1 MDAASIYRTLLIT
14 RGGWAILEWPFGFG
28 PQPRG
33 LVHFTSS
40 VCIALRRRHCGRVF
54 ASYSHR
60 PVVLL
65 PVGASSLCSAS
76 CRVSPNIT
84 VPDSP
89 LYFSARTAVCHDQF
103 ADARVDWRHRYNVVS
118 VASA

>member
-28 PQPRG
+28 PQR
-33 LVHFTSS
+33 VDSFTLLHPYASLFADA
-40 VCIALRRRHCGRVF
+40 IAVAFF

-118 VASA
+118 VAGA